1 MATGAHDGGGQG
13 IGRARQKPRRPTV
26 GSTTHLGNATT
37 RTEPRPEP
45 KLDRLAAAAYT
56 PRVVERGFRP
66 QTTPCSL
73 CAGEDLTFLYKQK
86 DRNGHLIRL
95 TVCNRC
101 GLTQLNPRREDD
113 AEVDF
118 YASDYNEIFQQHARS
133 LNPSKVARRTEIAV
147 GLLDAVAELLP
158 LGGARVVDIGCGYG
172 HLLGEARAR
181 GASVAGVEP
190 DRRAAASARNAGFD
204 VFAGNLQEFARQASR
219 PFDVVTISHVVEHIG
234 NPIPFLETAGGL
246 LRPSGVVAVQVPNL
260 EHYLAV
266 GKHPDKAHS
275 AHVAY
280 HTEATLR
287 GLFAVSGLSVA
298 SSGSAQGGRHV
309 YAVGSPAA
317 GSVPVTLPFEDPDRI
332 RAAHVAAIRRL
343 PFRRVR
349 RRWTHTQKALRKTLK
364 RANSAFKKSAVV
376 MVGALRGRRNP

>member
-1 MATGAHDGGGQG
+1 MKRG
-13 IGRARQKPRRPTV
+13 PLPT
-26 GSTTHLGNATT
+26 
-37 RTEPRPEP
+37 
-45 KLDRLAAAAYT
+45 
-56 PRVVERGFRP
+56 
-66 QTTPCSL
+66 TTPCSL

-113 AEVDF
+113 AETDF
-118 YASDYNEIFQQHARS
+118 YAADYNQIFQQHARS

-147 GLLDAVAELLP
+147 GLLDAVDELVP
-158 LGGARVVDIGCGYG
+158 LAGARVVDIGCGYG

-190 DRRAAASARNAGFD
+190 DRRAAASARDAGFD
-204 VFAGNLQEFARQASR
+204 VFAGSLQEFARQASR

-298 SSGSAQGGRHV
+298 SSGPAQSGRHV
-309 YAVGSPAA
+309 YAVGQPAA
-317 GSVPVTLPFEDPDRI
+317 GPVPVTLPFEDPNRI

-343 PFRRVR
+343 PILRARRQLERTRKV
-349 RRWTHTQKALRKTLK
+349 LRKTLK
-364 RANSAFKKSAVV
+364 QANNAFKKNAVAV
-376 MVGALRGRRNP
+376 RNALRGQRSP